1 MNLKED
7 HLDGKKLMMVVYSLQ
22 SENVLF
28 AHQKTIVEKLAK
40 EFSNVFVLSIYDEV
54 KNIVASSTIPALGC
68 GWRSKS
74 KIGRVVSFV
83 YFFFK
88 QMWSF
93 KPDIVFYHM
102 TDTHCALVS
111 PLSRFFKAKQVLWYA
126 HTSKSLALKIS
137 YLFVDNVITSTRGSC
152 PVVGKKVITVGQSVD
167 GDKFKFQPRFRGYRS
182 GVSIGRLDESKRIP
196 YIVKEFDKL
205 VKRGVISKIHFFG
218 EPSNDV
224 EKEKWISVEEK
235 LLSESPW
242 FSQSLRGKLQHSE
255 IPARLTGYDFFVHAF
270 QGSLDKTLIEA
281 TLLGIPVIT
290 INSEYLNE
298 FGNWP
303 ACTFKSTLLEQFI
316 AICSLNSEEMKQLL
330 LLRRSLAVQ
339 KHGIDQWVKKVK
351 ECLET

>member
-111 PLSRFFKAKQVLWYA
+111 PLSRFFKA
-126 HTSKSLALKIS
+126 
-137 YLFVDNVITSTRGSC
+137 TST
-152 PVVGKKVITVGQSVD
+152 VV
-167 GDKFKFQPRFRGYRS
+167 R
-182 GVSIGRLDESKRIP
+182 P
-196 YIVKEFDKL
+196 YF
-205 VKRGVISKIHFFG
+205 
-218 EPSNDV
+218 
-224 EKEKWISVEEK
+224 
-235 LLSESPW
+235 
-242 FSQSLRGKLQHSE
+242 
-255 IPARLTGYDFFVHAF
+255 
-270 QGSLDKTLIEA
+270 
-281 TLLGIPVIT
+281 
-290 INSEYLNE
+290 
-298 FGNWP
+298 
-303 ACTFKSTLLEQFI
+303 
-316 AICSLNSEEMKQLL
+316 
-330 LLRRSLAVQ
+330 
-339 KHGIDQWVKKVK
+339 
-351 ECLET
+351 